1 MRNMLTMCINTGYT
15 ESLKTSL
22 RGFRTRQ
29 ICDFFVFA
37 YGRMRAENISN
48 IGQSIRKLAF
58 SESARHSILSGFLK
72 KVYAMTNTIINTT
85 ESTLQSLYR
94 YYTEMK
100 SSWYKG
106 KYTNEQEALYFRV
119 FQSLEDALL
128 KLPAQSAIDYKIK
141 LSMLKKLIQ
150 FPLETN
156 HGIDLNLAENREIEA
171 LDLIEQIEQ
180 IAGE

>member
-1 MRNMLTMCINTGYT
+1 MLTFELNSGYA

-72 KVYAMTNTIINTT
+72 KVYEMTNTIIQKISEIRYILDAVYANTDSQQLAMRCLAVRK
-85 ESTLQSLYR
+85 ELADIIIEILDKQ
-94 YYTEMK
+94 
-100 SSWYKG
+100 
-106 KYTNEQEALYFRV
+106 
-119 FQSLEDALL
+119 
-128 KLPAQSAIDYKIK
+128 
-141 LSMLKKLIQ
+141 
-150 FPLETN
+150 
-156 HGIDLNLAENREIEA
+156 NLA
-171 LDLIEQIEQ
+171 
-180 IAGE
+180 GE

>member
-1 MRNMLTMCINTGYT
+1 MKKVLTIQKMAEYT

-72 KVYAMTNTIINTT
+72 KVYEMTNTIINTT

-94 YYTEMK
+94 YYSEMAK
-100 SSWYKG
+100 TWYKG
-106 KYTNEQEALYFRV
+106 NYTIDQETIYGEVFNTLENALI
-119 FQSLEDALL
+119 
-128 KLPAQSAIDYKIK
+128 KLPIQGPEDRKIK
-141 LSMLKKLIQ
+141 LALLQDIIKSPLLDNNNQIHPENDSGAML
-150 FPLETN
+150 
-156 HGIDLNLAENREIEA
+156 A
-171 LDLIEQIEQ
+171 LTLCEQL
-180 IAGE
+180 AGE

>member
-1 MRNMLTMCINTGYT
+1 MTFELNSGYA

-72 KVYAMTNTIINTT
+72 KVYEMTNTIIQKISEIRYILDAVYANTDSQQLAMRCFAVRK
-85 ESTLQSLYR
+85 ELADIIIEILD
-94 YYTEMK
+94 
-100 SSWYKG
+100 
-106 KYTNEQEALYFRV
+106 EQ
-119 FQSLEDALL
+119 
-128 KLPAQSAIDYKIK
+128 
-141 LSMLKKLIQ
+141 
-150 FPLETN
+150 
-156 HGIDLNLAENREIEA
+156 NLA
-171 LDLIEQIEQ
+171 
-180 IAGE
+180 GE